1 MSSASAS
8 SGDPSDATALRD
20 QPVPPVHFPDELRV
34 GVLAGIEHHELRL
47 QAHFLSCDACR
58 ELGMALAEFADT
70 PDARCAPQQ
79 PVTCWQARNALFRF
93 FEQGRALDPNA
104 LAHLNACEC
113 CRDHFL
119 EPARA
124 VRTLEDESSVS
135 ALD

>member
-1 MSSASAS
+1 MSTTAIPSNN
-8 SGDPSDATALRD
+8 PSDPFQLGD
-20 QPVPPVHFPDELRV
+20 QPVPPVHFPDELRI
-34 GVLAGIEHHELRL
+34 GVLAGIEDHELRL

-58 ELGMALAEFADT
+58 EPGMALAEFADT
-70 PDARCAPQQ
+70 PDGRCVPQQ
-79 PVTCWQARNALFRF
+79 PLTCWEARNVLFRF
-93 FEQGRALDPNA
+93 FEQRRVLESHAV
-104 LAHLNACEC
+104 AHLNACEC

>member
-1 MSSASAS
+1 MSRSPASRS
-8 SGDPSDATALRD
+8 NPSDAVPGRD
-20 QPVPPVHFPDELRV
+20 QPVPPVHFPDELRI
-34 GVLAGIEHHELRL
+34 GVLAGIEDHELRL

-58 ELGMALAEFADT
+58 ESGRALAEFADT
-70 PDARCAPQQ
+70 PEGRCAPQQ
-79 PVTCWQARNALFRF
+79 PMTCWQARNALFRY
-93 FEQGRALDPNA
+93 FEQGRALDPDA

-124 VRTLEDESSVS
+124 VRALEDGSSIS

>member
-1 MSSASAS
+1 MSRSPASR
-8 SGDPSDATALRD
+8 GNPSDAVSGRD
-20 QPVPPVHFPDELRV
+20 QPVPPVHVPDELRI

-58 ELGMALAEFADT
+58 ELGLALAEFADT
-70 PDARCAPQQ
+70 PDSRCAPQQ
-79 PVTCWQARNALFRF
+79 PITCWHARNALFRY

-104 LAHLNACEC
+104 VAHLNACDC

-124 VRTLEDESSVS
+124 VRALEDESSVS
-135 ALD
+135 GLD